1 MISHDIAQCQCTC
14 DVVLV
19 IFQRFYGRFSYCFQ
33 SCEMNDCLYI
43 FFIKDSIHCF
53 FVADVCFVECYFFA
67 CDLFYTIYCF
77 FICIVQIVYDD
88 YFIAFVQQF
97 HTGVA
102 SNISSSAGYQN
113 SHSIYLLINL
123 INSFFIFIFS

>member
-1 MISHDIAQCQCTC
+1 MDDSVNFL
-14 DVVLV
+14 VVEN
-19 IFQRFYGRFSYCFQ
+19 F
-33 SCEMNDCLYI
+33 LYAFAVQHI
-43 FFIKDSIHCF
+43 G
-53 FVADVCFVECYFFA
+53 FVEGYFLSGN
-67 CDLFYTIYCF
+67 LFYTLDGF
-77 FICIVQIVYDD
+77 LACIVKVVHDNNV
-88 YFIAFVQQF
+88 IACVQQF